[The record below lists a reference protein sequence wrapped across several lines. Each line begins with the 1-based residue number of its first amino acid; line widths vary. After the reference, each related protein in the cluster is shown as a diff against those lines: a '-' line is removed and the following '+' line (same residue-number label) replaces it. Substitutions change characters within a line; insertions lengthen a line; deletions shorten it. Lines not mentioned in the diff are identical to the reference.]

1 MQKTSLVVAV
11 ALATTAS
18 LAHAEVYDA
27 RAMGR
32 GGVGLTM
39 GEYNQA
45 IQNPALLNRFD
56 ANDEFSF
63 GLNVGA
69 FASDEDG
76 MIDDV
81 DTIGDDLDDL
91 EACGVEAAKPGS
103 TVTCSPA
110 ELKASLAGLD
120 QKVGQI
126 GLGAALMVGV
136 PNNTL
141 PAALVVRSYADAGVQ
156 FNLSDDDVKTN
167 GILDDIADGPAETY
181 AGNDTNNDKR
191 VDQDDLQSAIQASAI
206 GVSELGFMFAREM
219 EGFELGATL
228 KYQKI
233 ELFDNTLKVSDF
245 EGDDV
250 VDEENN
256 YKEHTSL
263 NVDLGLLQ
271 SFGADDQFT
280 YAMTIENLIPQ
291 DFKGTTGSTFSM
303 NPVPVAAVG
312 YHSGWVKAEAS
323 MDLNDRGGYG
333 LLGSRKYARAG
344 VELSAGRHAH
354 LRLGYS
360 KDLNNEVSS
369 LMTLGLGITPWDRA
383 NLDLAV
389 QQGEGET
396 YGVALQLGFKI

>member
-91 EACGVEAAKPGS
+91 EECGQTNPGS
-103 TVTCSPA
+103 CSP
-110 ELKASLAGLD
+110 EPLKASLAGLD

-126 GLGAALMVGV
+126 GLGAALMIGV

-141 PAALVVRSYADAGVQ
+141 PAALVVRGYADAGVQ
-156 FNLSDDDVKTN
+156 FRYDN
-167 GILDDIADGPAETY
+167 GDNAVLDDIANG
-181 AGNDTNNDKR
+181 TNNNDNNGDGQT
-191 VDQDDLQSAIQASAI
+191 DQDDLQSAVQASAI
-206 GVSELGFMFAREM
+206 GVSELGLMFAREM
-219 EGFELGATL
+219 EGFELGATV

-233 ELFDNTLKVSDF
+233 ELFDNVLKVSDF

-250 VDEENN
+250 IDEENN
-256 YKEHTSL
+256 YKEHTSM

-333 LLGSRKYARAG
+333 LLGSRKFARAG

-369 LMTLGLGITPWDRA
+369 LMTVGLGITPWDRA

>member
-91 EACGVEAAKPGS
+91 EECGQTNPGS
-103 TVTCSPA
+103 CSP
-110 ELKASLAGLD
+110 EPLKASLAGLD

-126 GLGAALMVGV
+126 GLGAALMIGV

-141 PAALVVRSYADAGVQ
+141 PAALVVRGYADAGVQ
-156 FNLSDDDVKTN
+156 FRYDN
-167 GILDDIADGPAETY
+167 GDNAVLDDIANG
-181 AGNDTNNDKR
+181 TNNNDNNGDGQT
-191 VDQDDLQSAIQASAI
+191 DQDDLQSAVQASAI
-206 GVSELGFMFAREM
+206 GVSELGLMFAREM
-219 EGFELGATL
+219 EGFELGATV

-233 ELFDNTLKVSDF
+233 ELFDNVLKVSDF

-250 VDEENN
+250 IDEENN

-280 YAMTIENLIPQ
+280 YAVTVENLIPQ
-291 DFKGTTGSTFSM
+291 DFKGATGSTFSM

-312 YHSGWVKAEAS
+312 YHSGWIKAEAS

-333 LLGSRKYARAG
+333 LLGSRKFARAG

-369 LMTLGLGITPWDRA
+369 LMTVGLGITPWDRA

>member
-11 ALATTAS
+11 ALASTAS

-69 FASDEDG
+69 FASDKDG

-91 EACGVEAAKPGS
+91 EECGQTNPGS
-103 TVTCSPA
+103 CSP
-110 ELKASLAGLD
+110 EPLKASLAGLD

-126 GLGAALMVGV
+126 GLGAALMIGV
-136 PNNTL
+136 PNKTL
-141 PAALVVRSYADAGVQ
+141 PAALVVRGYADAGVQ
-156 FNLSDDDVKTN
+156 FQYDTGDNA
-167 GILDDIADGPAETY
+167 ILDDIADGPAVTN
-181 AGNDTNNDKR
+181 AANDTNNDNR
-191 VDQDDLQSAIQASAI
+191 VDQDDLRSAVQASAI
-206 GVSELGFMFAREM
+206 GVSELGLMFAREV
-219 EGFELGATL
+219 EGFELGATV

-256 YKEHTSL
+256 YKEHTSM

-271 SFGADDQFT
+271 SFGANDQFT

-312 YHSGWVKAEAS
+312 YHSGWIKAEAS

-369 LMTLGLGITPWDRA
+369 LMTVGLGITPWDRA

>member
-76 MIDDV
+76 MLEDV

-91 EACGVEAAKPGS
+91 EACGQTDPGS
-103 TVTCSPA
+103 CSP
-110 ELKASLAGLD
+110 EPLKASLAGLD

-126 GLGAALMVGV
+126 GLGAALMIGV

-141 PAALVVRSYADAGVQ
+141 PAALVVRGYADAGVQ
-156 FNLSDDDVKTN
+156 FRYDN
-167 GILDDIADGPAETY
+167 GDNAVLDDIANG
-181 AGNDTNNDKR
+181 TNNNDNNGDGQT
-191 VDQDDLQSAIQASAI
+191 DQDDLQSAVQASAI
-206 GVSELGFMFAREM
+206 GVSELGLMFAREM
-219 EGFELGATL
+219 EGFELGATV

-233 ELFDNTLKVSDF
+233 ELFDNVLKVSDF

-250 VDEENN
+250 IDEENN

-280 YAMTIENLIPQ
+280 YAVTVENLIPQ
-291 DFKGTTGSTFSM
+291 DFKGATGSTYSM

-333 LLGSRKYARAG
+333 LLGSRKFARAG

-369 LMTLGLGITPWDRA
+369 LMTVGLGITPWDRA

>member
-56 ANDEFSF
+56 ANDDFSF

-69 FASDEDG
+69 FASDKDG

-91 EACGVEAAKPGS
+91 EACGQSNPGS
-103 TVTCSPA
+103 CNPDQLKNSFA
-110 ELKASLAGLD
+110 ELD
-120 QKVGQI
+120 QKMGQI
-126 GLGAALMVGV
+126 GLGAALMIGV

-156 FNLSDDDVKTN
+156 FQYNN
-167 GILDDIADGPAETY
+167 GDNAVLDDIANGTKTA
-181 AGNDTNNDKR
+181 
-191 VDQDDLQSAIQASAI
+191 DDLQSAIQASAI
-206 GVSELGFMFAREM
+206 GVSELGLMFAREM
-219 EGFELGATL
+219 EGFELGATV

-233 ELFDNTLKVSDF
+233 ELFDNTLNVSDF

-250 VDEENN
+250 IDEENN

-280 YAMTIENLIPQ
+280 YAVTVENLIPQ
-291 DFKGTTGSTFSM
+291 DFKGATGSTFSM

-312 YHSGWVKAEAS
+312 YHSGWIKAEAS
-323 MDLNDRGGYG
+323 MDMNDRGGYG
-333 LLGSRKYARAG
+333 LLGSRKFARAG

-354 LRLGYS
+354 LRFGYS

-369 LMTLGLGITPWDRA
+369 LMTVGLGITPWDRA

-396 YGVALQLGFKI
+396 YGAALQLGFKI

>member
-56 ANDEFSF
+56 ASDEFSF

-91 EACGVEAAKPGS
+91 EECGQTNPGS
-103 TVTCSPA
+103 CSP
-110 ELKASLAGLD
+110 EPLKASLAGLD

-126 GLGAALMVGV
+126 GLGAALMIGV

-141 PAALVVRSYADAGVQ
+141 PAALVVRGYADAGVQ
-156 FNLSDDDVKTN
+156 FRYDN
-167 GILDDIADGPAETY
+167 GDNAVLDDIANG
-181 AGNDTNNDKR
+181 TNNNDNNGDGQT
-191 VDQDDLQSAIQASAI
+191 DQDDLQSAVQASAI
-206 GVSELGFMFAREM
+206 GVSELGLMFAREM
-219 EGFELGATL
+219 EGFELGATV

-233 ELFDNTLKVSDF
+233 ELFDNALKVSDF

-256 YKEHTSL
+256 YKEHTSM

-369 LMTLGLGITPWDRA
+369 LMTVGLGITPWDRA

>member
-76 MIDDV
+76 MLDDV

-91 EACGVEAAKPGS
+91 EACGQADPGS
-103 TVTCSPA
+103 CSP
-110 ELKASLAGLD
+110 EPLKASLAGLD

-126 GLGAALMVGV
+126 GLGAALMIGV

-141 PAALVVRSYADAGVQ
+141 PAALVVRGYADAGVQ
-156 FNLSDDDVKTN
+156 FRYDTN
-167 GILDDIADGPAETY
+167 DNAVLNDIAN
-181 AGNDTNNDKR
+181 GNKTA
-191 VDQDDLQSAIQASAI
+191 DDLNSRVLASAI
-206 GVSELGFMFAREM
+206 GVSELGLMFAREM
-219 EGFELGATL
+219 EGFELGATV

-233 ELFDNTLKVSDF
+233 ELFDNELKVSDF

-256 YKEHTSL
+256 YKEHTSM

-271 SFGADDQFT
+271 SFGANDQFT

-369 LMTLGLGITPWDRA
+369 LMTVGLGITPWDRA